1 MEGYHFRVIVKQMEP
16 TKPKETL
23 KEKWI
28 RIRNKI
34 KTPILFG
41 IAIIPLLA
49 MFQHFYSLGFPM
61 LNLWDLFVENLFGS
75 FWIAIAFI
83 GLIFFI
89 ILMLGGISYYTII
102 IFMMYYLL
110 AMTIGYGYPLV
121 AVAISTF
128 GSMYLVY
135 QVFKWWENR

>member
-1 MEGYHFRVIVKQMEP
+1 MEKQN
-16 TKPKETL
+16 KSKETL

-28 RIRNKI
+28 RIRDII
-34 KTPILFG
+34 KYPILF
-41 IAIIPLLA
+41 ILTLIPLIGLI
-49 MFQHFYSLGFPM
+49 HNYYSLSFPM
-61 LNLWDLFVENLFGS
+61 MNLWDLFVEQLFGS

-83 GLIFFI
+83 ALIFFV

-121 AVAISTF
+121 AVVISTF
-128 GSMYLVY
+128 GTMYLVY